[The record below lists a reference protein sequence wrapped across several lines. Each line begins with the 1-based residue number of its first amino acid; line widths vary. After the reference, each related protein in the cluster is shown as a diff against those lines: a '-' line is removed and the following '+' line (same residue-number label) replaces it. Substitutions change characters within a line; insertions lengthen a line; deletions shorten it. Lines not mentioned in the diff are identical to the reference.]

1 MAASRIRI
9 TQVRSTIGRP
19 DGQRQTLVGLGL
31 NKIGRTVERPNTP
44 AIRGM
49 VRKVIH
55 LVEFEELDG
64 SASS

>member
-44 AIRGM
+44 AMRGM